1 MMTLKYPEPV
11 VRQPGLVCREP
22 SLFTLPPQGVAT
34 LSEMDA
40 LALETFCAAICDRLL
55 GSVQLTVHPHRIG
68 SRISVALHL
77 EGRMGRC
84 IDVLITVTG
93 STLWPLPEE
102 YDHPRWYITVPDA
115 ADVVY
120 LLLHLSDL
128 CERFRVN

>member
-1 MMTLKYPEPV
+1 MMTLKYPEPG
-11 VRQPGLVCREP
+11 VRPHGQVCREP

-34 LSEMDA
+34 LSDTDA
-40 LALETFCAAICDRLL
+40 QALEMFCAAIRDRLW
-55 GSVQLTVHPHRIG
+55 GPVTLTAHPHRIG
-68 SRISVALHL
+68 RRTSVALHL
-77 EGRMGRC
+77 EGRLGRC

-102 YDHPRWYITVPDA
+102 YDHPRWYVTVPDA

>member
-11 VRQPGLVCREP
+11 VRPHGQVCREP

-34 LSEMDA
+34 LSETDA
-40 LALETFCAAICDRLL
+40 LALEMFCAAIHDRLL
-55 GSVQLTVHPHRIG
+55 GPVQLTAHPHRIG
-68 SRISVALHL
+68 SRTSVALHL
-77 EGRMGRC
+77 EGRLGRC

-102 YDHPRWYITVPDA
+102 YDHPRWYVTVPDA

-120 LLLHLSDL
+120 LLLHLSEL
-128 CERFRVN
+128 CGRFRVN

>member
-11 VRQPGLVCREP
+11 VRPHGQVCREP

-34 LSEMDA
+34 LSETDA
-40 LALETFCAAICDRLL
+40 LALETFCVAIRDRLW
-55 GSVQLTVHPHRIG
+55 GPVTLTAHPHRIG
-68 SRISVALHL
+68 SRTSVALHL
-77 EGRMGRC
+77 EGRLGRC

-102 YDHPRWYITVPDA
+102 YDHPRWYVTVPDA

-120 LLLHLSDL
+120 LLLHLSEL
-128 CERFRVN
+128 CERLRVN